1 MILHIQ
7 LQKAD
12 EKMAF
17 IIEEKYF
24 GCRSSK
30 RLHYIF
36 NTKPWIKKR
45 KYPQTAFIVTGTGRE
60 LIILHMRSRLRVTI
74 KVYDQLHLRKWNV
87 AASKGR

>member
-36 NTKPWIKKR
+36 NTKP
-45 KYPQTAFIVTGTGRE
+45 
-60 LIILHMRSRLRVTI
+60 
-74 KVYDQLHLRKWNV
+74 
-87 AASKGR
+87 